1 MYVLLD
7 TIEYMISSTQHQTWL
22 FYMPLAKQAALLK
35 DDLLEPVDLL
45 LDDPQLVELVRNYLA
60 TRCRASTRTG
70 RTGIAPDRLLRCCV
84 LKHLKGWSF
93 RELERELRS
102 NLIYRRFT
110 HFDAEATPDFTTFS
124 RTFAVLGP
132 SVTEKIHQRV
142 VGLARQEGA
151 AEGHKLRTDTTV
163 VETNVHFPTDSTLL
177 GDGIR
182 VLSRSLKRIAA
193 QCQSGALVVV
203 NHGRAV
209 KHRLLEIS
217 RAAKSQS
224 EASRQRMRDSYHQL
238 LALTAKVTRQ
248 AGRVMERWKKG
259 KLPVTGS
266 LLKVEAQAS
275 QLGHF
280 LPLVGKVIAQTK
292 ERVWEGNRHVVGKV
306 LSLFEPHTQV
316 IRKGKAHKPNEFGR
330 LVRIDEVENGIV
342 SGYEVLE
349 GNAADTNSWLPAIQH
364 HQACFGGA
372 PEMATA
378 DRGFFTAKN
387 EREAEALGV
396 KKVALPARGPLSK
409 TRAKRQKERWFKRAL
424 RWRAGCEATISHLK
438 NPFSMRRASYK
449 GEPGFKRYVGWC
461 VITKNLFS
469 IARWQERKKKRKEL
483 GECRRRLN
491 PSPGG
496 AGC

>member
-1 MYVLLD
+1 
-7 TIEYMISSTQHQTWL
+7 
-22 FYMPLAKQAALLK
+22 
-35 DDLLEPVDLL
+35 
-45 LDDPQLVELVRNYLA
+45 
-60 TRCRASTRTG
+60 
-70 RTGIAPDRLLRCCV
+70 
-84 LKHLKGWSF
+84 
-93 RELERELRS
+93 
-102 NLIYRRFT
+102 
-110 HFDAEATPDFTTFS
+110 
-124 RTFAVLGP
+124 
-132 SVTEKIHQRV
+132 
-142 VGLARQEGA
+142 
-151 AEGHKLRTDTTV
+151 
-163 VETNVHFPTDSTLL
+163 
-177 GDGIR
+177 
-182 VLSRSLKRIAA
+182 
-193 QCQSGALVVV
+193 
-203 NHGRAV
+203 V

-224 EASRQRMRDSYHQL
+224 EASRQRVRDSYHQL
-238 LALTAKVTRQ
+238 LALTAKVMRQ
-248 AGRVMERWKKG
+248 AGRVMVRWKKG